1 MKKFLLF
8 FIFILLFG
16 CDTISKK
23 DNEIA
28 LIDCPAVFFSTENNF
43 YSQDHQQNI
52 NIDNYSYNASLN
64 NYAFL
69 DGCFADLQKNNYFI
83 DILLLVESINL
94 NDQTI
99 NLPIF
104 VLLYDMDDQIIDKQ
118 YFRIQKDLNFNK
130 MESDFQILEITDKL
144 RISIDKE
151 KILNSLEIG
160 FIKINQ

>member
-1 MKKFLLF
+1 M
-8 FIFILLFG
+8 
-16 CDTISKK
+16 
-23 DNEIA
+23 
-28 LIDCPAVFFSTENNF
+28 
-43 YSQDHQQNI
+43 
-52 NIDNYSYNASLN
+52 
-64 NYAFL
+64 

-151 KILNSLEIG
+151 KIVSSLAIG

>member
-1 MKKFLLF
+1 MKKILLF
-8 FIFILLFG
+8 FTFILLIG
-16 CDTISKK
+16 CNTVLDRSAEKVNIK
-23 DNEIA
+23 
-28 LIDCPAVFFSTENNF
+28 CPKVFFSTENNF

-52 NIDNYSYNASLN
+52 NINNYSYNASLN

-130 MESDFQILEITDKL
+130 MESDFQISEITDKL

-151 KILNSLEIG
+151 KIVNSLAIG

>member
-1 MKKFLLF
+1 M
-8 FIFILLFG
+8 
-16 CDTISKK
+16 
-23 DNEIA
+23 
-28 LIDCPAVFFSTENNF
+28 
-43 YSQDHQQNI
+43 
-52 NIDNYSYNASLN
+52 
-64 NYAFL
+64 
-69 DGCFADLQKNNYFI
+69 DGCFADLQNNNYFL

-144 RISIDKE
+144 RISIEKE
-151 KILNSLEIG
+151 KIVNSLAIG

>member
-1 MKKFLLF
+1 M
-8 FIFILLFG
+8 
-16 CDTISKK
+16 
-23 DNEIA
+23 
-28 LIDCPAVFFSTENNF
+28 
-43 YSQDHQQNI
+43 
-52 NIDNYSYNASLN
+52 
-64 NYAFL
+64 
-69 DGCFADLQKNNYFI
+69 
-83 DILLLVESINL
+83 LLVESINL

-151 KILNSLEIG
+151 KIVNSLAIG